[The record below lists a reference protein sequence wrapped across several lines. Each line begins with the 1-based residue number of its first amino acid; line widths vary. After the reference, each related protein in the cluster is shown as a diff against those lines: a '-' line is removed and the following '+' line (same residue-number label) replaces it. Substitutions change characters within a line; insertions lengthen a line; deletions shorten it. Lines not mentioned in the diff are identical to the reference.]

1 MQRAVALV
9 LVVWSC
15 ALSRADA
22 QAAPAE
28 PAPASPPAPVPASPP
43 APEPSRAARARVHFQ
58 KGLSFS
64 RAGDCSA
71 ATAEFEAAYALV
83 PEPEA
88 LYAIAQC
95 QDRRVV
101 EPAGADP
108 TLFFIGAGATVLAT
122 GLGTF
127 FALRALSLHDEALEL
142 PAAHPE
148 RSHKREQVENAE
160 LTADVLFGSA
170 ALLAAG
176 TAIVFFIT
184 DWDAGESA
192 GERYP
197 EPLGLQLAP
206 TVTPFGAG
214 LWLRGRL

>member
-9 LVVWSC
+9 LVFWLC
-15 ALSRADA
+15 AQSPGAA
-22 QAAPAE
+22 QGEPTE
-28 PAPASPPAPVPASPP
+28 LTPAPAPPLVPAPSAS
-43 APEPSRAARARVHFQ
+43 ARAHFQ

-95 QDRRVV
+95 QDRRVDA
-101 EPAGADP
+101 PPGADP

-142 PAAHPE
+142 PTAHPE
-148 RSHKREQVENAE
+148 RSRKREMVENAE

-176 TAIVFFIT
+176 TAIVFFVT
-184 DWDAGESA
+184 DWDADERD

-206 TVTPFGAG
+206 AITPHGAG

>member
-1 MQRAVALV
+1 MATT
-9 LVVWSC
+9 
-15 ALSRADA
+15 
-22 QAAPAE
+22 E
-28 PAPASPPAPVPASPP
+28 PAPASDPARA
-43 APEPSRAARARVHFQ
+43 SRARAHFE
-58 KGLSFS
+58 KGLAFS
-64 RAGDCSA
+64 RAGNCAA

-83 PEPEA
+83 SEPEA

-95 QDRRVV
+95 EDRRVA

-142 PAAHPE
+142 PPAHPD
-148 RSHKREQVENAE
+148 RSRKREQVENAE
-160 LTADVLFGSA
+160 LTADVFFGSA

-176 TAIVFFIT
+176 TAIVFFVT
-184 DWDAGESA
+184 DWDADERA

-197 EPLGLQLAP
+197 GPLGLQFAP
-206 TVTPFGAG
+206 AVMPNGAG